1 MPKILKINGLE
12 KTYTSGSKQL
22 TVLQNVSF
30 DVEKGQTFSIVGPSG
45 SGKTTLLGLCAG
57 LDQPNSGTVELCGF
71 DLNTLN
77 EDDCAQLRNREVG
90 FIFQNFQLLPTLTA
104 LENVSVPLELQGAK
118 DATISASALLKKVGL
133 MDRMDH
139 YPSQL
144 SGGEQQRVALARA
157 FSNKPSILF
166 ADEPTGN
173 LDEETGEKVI
183 QLLFE
188 LNKDAGTTLVIIS
201 HDLEL
206 ANRTQQILKLKGGKI
221 ITNEPT
227 TSF

>member
-1 MPKILKINGLE
+1 MSKILKITGLE
-12 KTYTSGSKQL
+12 KTYQSGNKQL
-22 TVLQNVSF
+22 TVLHDISF

-57 LDQPNSGTVELCGF
+57 LDQPNAGSVELCGQ
-71 DLNTLN
+71 DLNGLN
-77 EDDCAQLRNREVG
+77 EDQRAQLRNKNVG

-118 DATISASALLKKVGL
+118 DATAKSMTLLEKVGL
-133 MDRMDH
+133 GDRVHH

-157 FSNKPSILF
+157 FANAPSILF

-173 LDEETGEKVI
+173 LDAETGEKVI
-183 QLLFE
+183 QLLLD
-188 LNKDAGTTLVIIS
+188 LNKENGTTLVIIT

-206 ANRTQQILKLKGGKI
+206 ANRTQHILKLKGGKI
-221 ITNEPT
+221 VTNQPT
-227 TSF
+227 SVL